1 MTTADPAAGN
11 PTGGTAPIRLLVADD
26 QELVRAGLAL
36 LLYPA
41 TATTADDVLMP
52 HTTDGIT
59 TERTAR

>member
-36 LLYPA
+36 LLDMEPDLEVVVQLSDG
-41 TATTADDVLMP
+41 ADA
-52 HTTDGIT
+52 
-59 TERTAR
+59 ARAVA